1 VDAVLL
7 LGPLYHLVSRA
18 ERTAAIREA
27 ARILRPGGPLFAAAI
42 SRWATRIDGII
53 GKRIYLEYPAA
64 LDLIDDV
71 ERTGNLPP
79 LHASAF
85 TAYTHRRDDLRAE
98 LTEAGFQGADLVS
111 VEGPG
116 LILPDLE
123 ARMTDPADPCR
134 HPRRGQEPG
143 TRPRTERLRPPPARH
158 RDPPRD
164 RLSRRP
170 WSSSSTSK
178 RPS

>member
-1 VDAVLL
+1 LATRGLDLPDASVDAVLL

-64 LDLIDDV
+64 LDLIDEV

-85 TAYTHRRDDLRAE
+85 TAYTHRPDDLRAE
-98 LTEAGFQGADLVS
+98 LTEAGFQVADLVS

-116 LILPDLE
+116 LILPDLD
-123 ARMTDPADPCR
+123 ARMTDPADRAAILDAARSLERVPELIGFGP
-134 HPRRGQEPG
+134 HLLA
-143 TRPRTERLRPPPARH
+143 TAIRPATG
-158 RDPPRD
+158 
-164 RLSRRP
+164 
-170 WSSSSTSK
+170 
-178 RPS
+178 